1 MKQVY
6 RQNRYL
12 TSTEL
17 SQRLTANVLEPR
29 PKPMPAPIELYKD
42 LTTLDRLTY
51 AVWFVLISVYLYWVF
66 EVL

>member
-1 MKQVY
+1 MVCEHPRPNVRLNHSLAK
-6 RQNRYL
+6 
-12 TSTEL
+12 SML
-17 SQRLTANVLEPR
+17 SPE

-51 AVWFVLISVYLYWVF
+51 AVWFVLISVYLYWVL

>member
-1 MKQVY
+1 ML
-6 RQNRYL
+6 NP
-12 TSTEL
+12 E
-17 SQRLTANVLEPR
+17 

-51 AVWFVLISVYLYWVF
+51 AVWFVLISVYLYWVL